1 MSATKHYFINAGC
14 GMIEK
19 TLEEFVKDCKQLTV
33 NAALNDDFVEID
45 TGKGKAILISEG
57 EWQILKDA
65 FVIAINK

>member
-1 MSATKHYFINAGC
+1 
-14 GMIEK
+14 MIEK

-33 NAALNDDFVEID
+33 NAALTDDFVEID